1 MKKVVSFVMFALPAI
16 LLGACGGGGD
26 SSSASP
32 TIAPS
37 SVVATT
43 LDGLSGNYVAACED
57 LSYKSY
63 TPATQQVP
71 ASSVAMAVSRQAS
84 IVITP
89 ANVVTA
95 HFQYYDGSAD
105 CTATTLTQDVT
116 ATGQLTAKA
125 ASKNY
130 MDATGK
136 TLTASVATFSFN
148 GMTISK
154 GSFTGSFPT
163 PGATTDIAYVL
174 NGNTLNVAKGHREAD
189 GLGDRLSK
197 PFVKQ

>member
-1 MKKVVSFVMFALPAI
+1 MKKVISFVMFALPAV
-16 LLGACGGGGD
+16 LLVGCGGGGD
-26 SSSASP
+26 SGSASP
-32 TIAPS
+32 AIAPS
-37 SVVATT
+37 SVAATT

-57 LSYKSY
+57 NSYNSY
-63 TPATQQVP
+63 TPATQQAP
-71 ASSVAMAVSRQAS
+71 ATSVAIAVSRQAS

-95 HFQYYDGSAD
+95 RIQYYEGSAN
-105 CTATTLTQDVT
+105 CTAATLTQDMT

-130 MDATGK
+130 KDATGK
-136 TLTASVATFSFN
+136 TLTASVATFSFI

-189 GLGDRLSK
+189 GLGDSLSK

>member
-1 MKKVVSFVMFALPAI
+1 MKKIISVIALSIPTI

-57 LSYKSY
+57 LSYKTYMSA
-63 TPATQQVP
+63 TPQASE
-71 ASSVAMAVSRQAS
+71 SSVAVAASRQAS

-95 HFQYYDGSAD
+95 HFQYYEGSAD
-105 CTATTLTQDVT
+105 CMAATLAQDVT

-136 TLTASVATFSFN
+136 KITASVATFSFN
-148 GMTISK
+148 GMKISK

-189 GLGDRLSK
+189 GLGDSLSK